1 MSDEKTSSP
10 DTERSD
16 VYGLPSEHNVVTVM
30 KRTEGP
36 GNLKTRVR
44 RGGGRAEGQVGDTQ
58 LCQAHQVHSAI

>member
-1 MSDEKTSSP
+1 MSNEKTSSP

-16 VYGLPSEHNVVTVM
+16 VYGLPSEHNVVTFM

-44 RGGGRAEGQVGDTQ
+44 RGGRRAEGQVGDTQ

>member
-1 MSDEKTSSP
+1 MSDEKTSP